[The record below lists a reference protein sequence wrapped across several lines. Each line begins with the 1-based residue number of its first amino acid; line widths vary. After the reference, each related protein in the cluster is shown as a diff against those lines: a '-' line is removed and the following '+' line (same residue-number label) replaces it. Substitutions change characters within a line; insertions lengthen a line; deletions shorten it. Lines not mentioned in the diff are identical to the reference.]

1 MPNEILPGA
10 NESPSAAEKFAGQAH
25 DLDALRK
32 AVVDAASVG
41 EGIWLSY
48 LFVLLYI
55 AIAAGGV
62 THKDLLL
69 ENAVKMPFLGVEL
82 PLVAFFF
89 LAPILFIV
97 SHGYTLVHFV
107 MLAAKV
113 GKFEEEL
120 KEQLPGA
127 REKWEG
133 LRRQLPNNIF
143 VQFLAGPSD
152 IRKGGVGFLLKAI
165 AWITLVIG
173 PVLLLLLIQAQ
184 FLPYHLS
191 WVTWV
196 QRCAVVVDVI
206 LLWLL
211 WPAVLDGRSTL
222 MWRLRRRGEGWP
234 AVVALAGRYIAALT
248 ACLVPI
254 GLVFTAATF
263 PGEWLD
269 DHVGTRQWIPPNP
282 VTEWLGA
289 KDLKGKPKSTSFHNL
304 LFNGTVDNVTRR
316 RMSLFS
322 NTLILPE
329 FDALDAVKIDDQ
341 KLGSVKQTL
350 SLRGRHLE
358 GAIFYFAD
366 LRKADLRK
374 AYLQGASLFNA
385 KLQGTWFYQ
394 AQLQGADLSQAK
406 LLGASLDSA
415 QLQGA
420 SLEQVE
426 LQGAL
431 VSNAQLQ
438 GAKLDKAQLQGANLS
453 QAQLQGASLHCAKLQ
468 GADFVGPK
476 DVDINVDTNMRAT
489 NANMR
494 ATNMRA
500 VKVWRALFKD
510 ESLADVSADRLDTN
524 AFSKDDFDGLRTYM
538 DKQLPGGIQR
548 DPALDLIAKLDPGK
562 GDPEASQI
570 PALEKGRAAS
580 EDAYQKA
587 LAHVLKNLVCSGDE
601 SASHIVRRLVD
612 TGRIADTGRYAS
624 GLIES
629 ILAPACPVSLTEQDK
644 IDLQEQGK
652 LTGQDKA
659 KPDEQA
665 KQAQAGECE
674 P

>member
-1 MPNEILPGA
+1 MTEEILPRA
-10 NESPSAAEKFAGQAH
+10 NESLSAAEKFAGQAH

-62 THKDLLL
+62 THRDLLL
-69 ENAVKMPFLGVEL
+69 ESAVKMPFLGVEL

-120 KEQLPGA
+120 RKQLPGA
-127 REKWEG
+127 LETWEG
-133 LRRQLPNNIF
+133 LRRQLPSNIF

-152 IRKGGVGFLLKAI
+152 IRKGGVGLLLKAI

-191 WVTWV
+191 WITWV
-196 QRCAVVVDVI
+196 QRFAVVIDVI

-211 WPAVLDGRSTL
+211 WPAVLDGRSTM
-222 MWRLRRRGEGWP
+222 MWRLQRRGKGWP
-234 AVVALAGRYIAALT
+234 AGLALAGRYIAALT

-269 DHVGTRQWIPPNP
+269 EHIGTRQWIPPNP
-282 VTEWLGA
+282 VTELLGA
-289 KDLKGKPKSTSFHNL
+289 KNEKGNPLSTPTSFHDL
-304 LFNGTVDNVTRR
+304 LFNGAVDNVTRR
-316 RMSLFS
+316 RRSLFS

-329 FDALDAVKIDDQ
+329 FDALEAVKIDDQ

-366 LRKADLRK
+366 LRKADLRE

-406 LLGASLDSA
+406 LLGASLDNA
-415 QLQGA
+415 WLQGA
-420 SLEQVE
+420 SLEKAE

-431 VSNAQLQ
+431 VNNARLQ

-453 QAQLQGASLHCAKLQ
+453 QAHLQGASLRCAKLQ
-468 GADFVGPK
+468 GADFAGPK
-476 DVDINVDTNMRAT
+476 VVDTNVDTHMRAT
-489 NANMR
+489 NLR
-494 ATNMRA
+494 AA
-500 VKVWRALFKD
+500 KVWRTHFKD
-510 ESLADVSADRLDTN
+510 ESLADVLQDSLDTK
-524 AFSKDDFDGLRTYM
+524 AFSKPDFDGLRTYM
-538 DKQLPGGIQR
+538 DKQLPAGIQR
-548 DPALDLIAKLDPGK
+548 DPALDLIKKLDPGE
-562 GDPEASQI
+562 GNPEASQI
-570 PALEKGRAAS
+570 PALEKGRAAND
-580 EDAYQKA
+580 DAYQKA
-587 LAHVLKNLVCSGDE
+587 LADELKKLVCSGDT
-601 SASHIVRRLVD
+601 SASYIVQRLVE
-612 TGRIADTGRYAS
+612 TGRIADTGPYAS
-624 GLIES
+624 RLIDS

-644 IDLQEQGK
+644 AKLQEP
-652 LTGQDKA
+652 A
-659 KPDEQA
+659 K
-665 KQAQAGECE
+665 KAQAGECE

>member
-1 MPNEILPGA
+1 MPEEILPGA
-10 NESPSAAEKFAGQAH
+10 NESPSAAEKFAGQSH
-25 DLDALRK
+25 DLNALRN

-41 EGIWLSY
+41 AGIWLSY

-69 ENAVKMPFLGVEL
+69 ENAVKLPFLGVDL

-120 KEQLPGA
+120 RKQLPDA
-127 REKWEG
+127 LETWEG
-133 LRRQLPNNIF
+133 LRRQLPSNIF
-143 VQFLAGPSD
+143 VQFLAGPSE

-184 FLPYHLS
+184 FLPYHLW

-196 QRCAVVVDVI
+196 QRFAVVVDVI

-222 MWRLRRRGEGWP
+222 MWRLQRRGKGWP
-234 AVVALAGRYIAALT
+234 AGLALAGRYIAALT

-269 DHVGTRQWIPPNP
+269 EHVGTRQWIPPNP

-289 KDLKGKPKSTSFHNL
+289 KDLKGKPISTSFHNL

-316 RMSLFS
+316 RTSLFS

-329 FDALDAVKIDDQ
+329 FDALDAAKIDDQ
-341 KLGSVKQTL
+341 KLGSIKQTL

-406 LLGASLDSA
+406 LQGASLDTA
-415 QLQGA
+415 HLQGA

-426 LQGAL
+426 LHGALVSNARLQGASL
-431 VSNAQLQ
+431 RGAQLQGAVVSNAQLQ
-438 GAKLDKAQLQGANLS
+438 GA
-453 QAQLQGASLHCAKLQ
+453 SLKDAKLQ
-468 GADFVGPK
+468 GADFSGSFLAGT
-476 DVDINVDTNMRAT
+476 DMGN
-489 NANMR
+489 
-494 ATNMRA
+494 
-500 VKVWRALFKD
+500 
-510 ESLADVSADRLDTN
+510 ADVWYLNLEGAKLTEVSEDNLNPKAYSNDEFAGL
-524 AFSKDDFDGLRTYM
+524 KDYV
-538 DKQLPGGIQR
+538 KKEVPEGIQH
-548 DPALDLIAKLDPGK
+548 DPALDLIEKLNPDKVG
-562 GDPEASQI
+562 PEASQTQ
-570 PALEKGRAAS
+570 ALEKGRAAS
-580 EDAYQKA
+580 EAAYQEA
-587 LAHVLKNLVCSGDE
+587 LDRELKNLVCSGDK
-601 SASHIVRRLVD
+601 SAPYILR
-612 TGRIADTGRYAS
+612 
-624 GLIES
+624 GLTSALPDEKSSRVAAPGPFAPHLIKS
-629 ILAPACPVSLTEQDK
+629 ILASDCPVSRLLTEADRAALTK
-644 IDLQEQGK
+644 LAKELQPG
-652 LTGQDKA
+652 
-659 KPDEQA
+659 
-665 KQAQAGECE
+665 AGNQ
-674 P
+674 